1 MNQKKIIIAA
11 ASSALLGAL
20 LFTGYFAPDT
30 TKPQPQETASVK
42 TAETSA
48 LPSVKPTMR
57 PSASPAENG
66 TPAKEAEAAETPKPS
81 GTRQPQD
88 KNENKAQENSGHVE
102 TCAESN
108 VPQELGAEPV
118 QPKQEEAQ
126 VQELFPVPAP
136 AEAPAPTPASTPDP
150 TPAPTPQ
157 PTPPP
162 GAKCNVCGEMVP
174 DRELYEH
181 MKYHAL
187 YDGGG
192 GWSTE

>member
-1 MNQKKIIIAA
+1 MNQKKIIITA

-20 LFTGYFAPDT
+20 LFTGCFAPPAAQ
-30 TKPQPQETASVK
+30 PQAQETASVQTME
-42 TAETSA
+42 TAA
-48 LPSVKPTMR
+48 LPSVKPSAL
-57 PSASPAENG
+57 PSVSSAENG
-66 TPAKEAEAAETPKPS
+66 APAKEAEAVETPKPS

-88 KNENKAQENSGHVE
+88 KNENKVQESPGHAE
-102 TCAESN
+102 TRAESH
-108 VPQELGAEPV
+108 VPQEPSTEPV

-126 VQELFPVPAP
+126 AQEQVSAP
-136 AEAPAPTPASTPDP
+136 TSAETPAPTPAPPPEP
-150 TPAPTPQ
+150 TPVPTPQ

-174 DRELYEH
+174 DSELYEH

-187 YDGGG
+187 HDGGG

>member
-1 MNQKKIIIAA
+1 MNQKKIIITA

-20 LFTGYFAPDT
+20 LFTGCFVPDT

-42 TAETSA
+42 TAEISA
-48 LPSVKPTMR
+48 LPSVKPTVR

-66 TPAKEAEAAETPKPS
+66 APVKEAEATETPKPS

-88 KNENKAQENSGHVE
+88 KNENKAQESSGYTKTYVE
-102 TCAESN
+102 INASQK
-108 VPQELGAEPV
+108 PSSEPV
-118 QPKQEEAQ
+118 QSNQEETRAQ
-126 VQELFPVPAP
+126 EQVSAPVSAEVSAP
-136 AEAPAPTPASTPDP
+136 TSAPTPEP
-150 TPAPTPQ
+150 TPVSTPQ

-162 GAKCNVCGEMVP
+162 GAKCNVCGEMIP
-174 DRELYEH
+174 DSELYEH